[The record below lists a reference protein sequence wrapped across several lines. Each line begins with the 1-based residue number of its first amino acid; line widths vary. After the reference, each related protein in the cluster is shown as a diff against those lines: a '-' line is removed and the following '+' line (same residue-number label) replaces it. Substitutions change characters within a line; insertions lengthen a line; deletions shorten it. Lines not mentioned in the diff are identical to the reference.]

1 MDAFGQILEMDDEED
16 DMEFSFSVTG
26 SFLEA
31 ETFYPKIEDAIN
43 RGDFDEIYSH
53 AYYLFG
59 VASSMGAIKVRS
71 TCEEL
76 KRLGKRQ
83 DLHGDRMDDEL
94 ALQRAA
100 DVLVNAKVAYGQ
112 TADVFRKFYKI
123 T

>member
-1 MDAFGQILEMDDEED
+1 M
-16 DMEFSFSVTG
+16 TG
-26 SFLEA
+26 SLEGVWL
-31 ETFYPKIEDAIN
+31 TRDRN
-43 RGDFDEIYSH
+43 RGNFDEIYSH
-53 AYYLFG
+53 AHYLFG

-71 TCEEL
+71 TSEEL

-83 DLHGDRMDDEL
+83 ELDGEQMDRKI

-100 DVLVNAKVAYGQ
+100 DVFVNAKVVYGQ